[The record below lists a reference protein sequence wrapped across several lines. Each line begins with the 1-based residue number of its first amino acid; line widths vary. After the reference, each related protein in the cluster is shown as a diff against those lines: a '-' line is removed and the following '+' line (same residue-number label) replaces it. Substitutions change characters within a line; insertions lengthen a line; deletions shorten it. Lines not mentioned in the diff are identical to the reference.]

1 MTHRDIQ
8 FLRIRYLRGPNLWT
22 YRPVVEAWVDIGALE
37 DLPSNLIPG
46 LYERL
51 TAWLPGLI
59 EHRCGP
65 GVRGGFLMRVRE
77 GTWPAHIMEHV
88 AIELQNLAGLQAGFG
103 KARETSRRGVY
114 KVAIRARNE
123 EIGRAAIQAARD
135 LVVAAINDTPFD
147 PTATVAH
154 LRDQIDRH
162 HLGPSTECIVTA
174 ATQRRIPWIR
184 LTRGNLVQIGH
195 GAKQRRIWTAET
207 DQTSAIAE
215 SISSDKDLTKRLLSA
230 CGIPVPGGEVARS
243 PAEAWTIAQ
252 DLGLPV
258 VIKPLDGNHGR
269 GVVLDLTTQADIEA
283 AWHLAHA
290 HGSDVLVEH
299 FIRGDEHRLLVV
311 GDQVVAAARG
321 EAAWIVGDGQHTVA
335 QLIDLQI
342 NSDPRRGT
350 TEDFPL
356 NTLIIDNDEAIAHDL
371 ARQGLDGNSIPV
383 AGRRV
388 LIQRNG
394 NVALDCTDDVHP
406 DVAQQAVLAARV
418 VGLDIAGIDLVAQDI
433 GQPLQTQDGAIVE
446 VNAGPGLLAHL
457 KPANGAGRPVGEAII
472 NHLFDP
478 AETGRIPIVGVCG
491 TREPALIAR
500 LVAWLIHMQGKPV
513 GLACQTGLYLGARC
527 IDVHPS
533 AHWDAGQQLLMNRW
547 IEAAV
552 CENGPAMILTDGLP
566 YDRCQIGI
574 VTDVCTTPAMIEE
587 DILDDEQAFKVV
599 RTQVD
604 VVLPEGAAI
613 LNADDPQVLEL
624 APLCDG
630 EVILYAADEHHPA
643 LKAHRAAGGRVVF
656 TRETRIKF
664 AHHDVETRVVDLAP
678 LPLLRTH
685 NTPARREAL
694 LAACAAAWA
703 LGLETELIA
712 AGIETFGAAAPAAA

>member
-1 MTHRDIQ
+1 MTLRDIQ
-8 FLRIRYLRGPNLWT
+8 FLRVRYLRGPNLWT
-22 YRPVVEAWVDIGALE
+22 YRPVVEAWVDIGELE

-103 KARETSRRGVY
+103 KARETSRRGIY

-123 EIGRAAIQAARD
+123 DIGRAAIQAARD

-147 PTATVAH
+147 PAATVAR
-154 LRDQIDRH
+154 LRDLVDRH
-162 HLGPSTECIVTA
+162 HLGPSTECIATA
-174 ATQRRIPWIR
+174 ATQRRIPWLR

-230 CGIPVPGGEVARS
+230 CGIPVPTGEVARS
-243 PAEAWTIAQ
+243 PEEAWTIAQ

-290 HGSDVLVEH
+290 HGSEVLVEH

-311 GDQVVAAARG
+311 GGQVVAAARG
-321 EAAWIVGDGQHTVA
+321 EAAWITGDGQHTVA

-356 NTLIIDNDEAIAHDL
+356 NKLVIDDDAAIAHDL
-371 ARQGLDGNSIPV
+371 TRQGLTGASVPAAD
-383 AGRRV
+383 RRV

-394 NVALDCTDDVHP
+394 NVSIDCTDDVHP
-406 DVAQQAVLAARV
+406 DVAAQAVLAARV
-418 VGLDIAGIDLVAQDI
+418 VGLDVAGIDLVAEDI
-433 GQPLQTQDGAIVE
+433 GKPLSAQDGAIVE

-457 KPANGAGRPVGEAII
+457 KPANGTPRPVGEAIVA
-472 NHLFDP
+472 HLFKP
-478 AETGRIPIVGVCG
+478 TEAGRIPLVGICG
-491 TREPALIAR
+491 TREPTLIAR
-500 LVAWLIHMQGKPV
+500 LVAWLLHMQGKPV
-513 GLACQTGLYLGARC
+513 GLASHDGLYLGPRC
-527 IDVHPS
+527 IDPQPA
-533 AHWDAGQQLLMNRW
+533 AHWEAGQQLLMNRW

-552 CENGPAMILTDGLP
+552 FENGPEMILTDGLA
-566 YDRCQIGI
+566 YDRCHIGI
-574 VTDVCTTPAMIEE
+574 VTDVRTTPAMIEE
-587 DILDDEQAFKVV
+587 DILDDEQAYKVF

-613 LNADDPQVLEL
+613 LNANDARALEL

-630 EVILYAADEHHPA
+630 DVILYAADEHHPA
-643 LKAHRAAGGRVVF
+643 LVAHRERGGRVVF

-664 AHHDVETRVVDLAP
+664 AHRDVETRVVDLAP

-685 NTPARREAL
+685 NTPERREAL
-694 LAACAAAWA
+694 LVACAAAWA

-712 AGIETFGAAAPAAA
+712 AGIETFGSSAPAIA